1 MKLFIAGGCREHGRN
16 SFLLDD
22 RDECLLIDCGKG
34 EGDFCFPQL
43 NKEQIRKI
51 RCLFLTHSHKDH
63 SGGIEWLIENGFHGS
78 IISTEETR
86 TQCKID
92 YESWNILPV
101 AEQMPLFR
109 QLDPSLCIRYG
120 RTGHCIGSIWF
131 LIEWNHKKII
141 FTGDYKEKS
150 PVYISD
156 RIRNISAD
164 CAVID
169 CAYGNMKIDSVKL
182 EEELLNTTEKT
193 IHAGRSVYMPIPKFG
208 RGLEI
213 IQTLNK
219 TENKFLVYADR
230 NIYEQA
236 KQRNSLWM
244 NTAVVSVRPFET
256 WNGEPAVLFVSDPQL
271 RKKENY
277 ELAVKIY
284 KDGGAI
290 LLTGHV
296 YPNTGAEQL
305 LDKRYA
311 GQILYPVHMNYH
323 EVCDFVKANHISS
336 VVLNHYAGEI
346 NDKKHIALDVAIGT
360 TIEF

>member
-1 MKLFIAGGCREHGRN
+1 MKLFIAGGCKEHGRN

-34 EGDFCFPQL
+34 EGDFYFPQL
-43 NKEQIRKI
+43 NEEQITKI
-51 RCLFLTHSHKDH
+51 RYLFLTHSHKDH
-63 SGGIEWLIENGFHGS
+63 SGGIEWLIKNDFHGS
-78 IISTEETR
+78 IISTAETR
-86 TQCKID
+86 AQCKID
-92 YESWNILPV
+92 YKNWNILPTT
-101 AEQMPLFR
+101 EQMPLFK
-109 QLDPSLCIRYG
+109 QLDPSLSIRYG

-131 LIEWNHKKII
+131 LIEWNNKKVI
-141 FTGDYKEKS
+141 FTGDYKENS

-169 CAYGNMKIDSVKL
+169 CAYGNMRIDSAKQ
-182 EEELLNTTEKT
+182 EKELLNTIKNT
-193 IHAGRSVYMPIPKFG
+193 IHVGKTVYMPIPKYG

-219 TENKFLVYADR
+219 AENKFLVYADR

-236 KQRNSLWM
+236 KQRNNVWM
-244 NTAVVSVRPFET
+244 NTSVDSVRTLET
-256 WNGEPAVLFVSDPQL
+256 WNREPAVLFISDPQL

-277 ELAVKIY
+277 EFATKIY
-284 KDGGAI
+284 KEGGTI
-290 LLTGHV
+290 IFTGHI

-305 LDKRYA
+305 LVRRYA
-311 GQILYPVHMNYH
+311 RQILYPVHMNYS
-323 EVCDFVKANHISS
+323 EVCNFVKANHISN

-346 NDKKHIALDVAIGT
+346 NDKKHIALDVDTET